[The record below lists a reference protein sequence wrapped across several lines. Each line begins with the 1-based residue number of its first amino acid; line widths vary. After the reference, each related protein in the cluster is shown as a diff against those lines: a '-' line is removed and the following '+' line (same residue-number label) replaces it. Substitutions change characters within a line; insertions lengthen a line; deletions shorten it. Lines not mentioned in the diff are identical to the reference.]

1 MEGKSPLKKISKR
14 CEVNWT
20 IGDVQVEEEKKKE
33 QLERGGSFAATLA
46 VKVPQTTKPQ
56 MSRIDFCLLIQ
67 IVSIP

>member
-1 MEGKSPLKKISKR
+1 MNSK
-14 CEVNWT
+14 N
-20 IGDVQVEEEKKKE
+20 
-33 QLERGGSFAATLA
+33 GGSFAATLS